1 MEQPNCFPET
11 VQKAFDFL
19 LNVGGIS
26 AFAITTDG
34 DNTNISFSYSFGTNI
49 TLVLKNSSGA
59 PIGEYDGY
67 NFSPDSLEKHGDRFI
82 LSGETFTCDSD
93 SSEESYEKFAITFT
107 DARAEISLY
116 NASERVFCKTPWDYL
131 QSVALAIGDRANF
144 SESILNEKEKSL
156 LPLIN
161 EINMLLP
168 LLSEKNKSYYIYPD
182 DEIPSPDFSNLKSYA
197 QKYDYSE
204 LVCLIEELENNYGGK
219 KHDKF
224 LKRLINALNLQ
235 KYEPLFREIYALI
248 KDTQS
253 DYPTE
258 FADSCPPDM
267 LNSIRNEIESKLH
280 ENGYNG
286 TYPDFVK
293 TGKLNGIHMVQ
304 SYDVD
309 YIVGF
314 EKNAAHHI
322 HCNEQ
327 YSENDVNIKFLCG
340 FERLRDNEPSDVY
353 SCMFNSKGKKFFQS
367 FFVDIDM
374 NSDAEEQRQTVD
386 KFTKIAIKKA
396 ELKRLTKEER
406 KAANIYAY
414 SDLSVFLS
422 VFIIMGGLF
431 GIFMTLG
438 FMLIEVAVT
447 AMVGMANEIPVLF
460 MTTPWWLIFAACW
473 VMFGGAMGVVQIIG
487 KRK

>member
-1 MEQPNCFPET
+1 MEQQNCFPEP
-11 VQKAFDFL
+11 VQKAFDYL
-19 LNVGGIS
+19 PYVDSIS

-34 DNTNISFSYSFGTNI
+34 DITKILFSYSFGTNI
-49 TLVLKNSSGA
+49 TLVLTNSSGA
-59 PIGEYDGY
+59 PIGEFDGY
-67 NFSPDSLEKHGDRFI
+67 NFSPDSLEKHGDYYI
-82 LSGETFTCDSD
+82 LSGETFAYNSD
-93 SSEESYEKFAITFT
+93 SGEESYEKFAITFT

-144 SESILNEKEKSL
+144 SESVLNEKEKSL
-156 LPLIN
+156 LPLIK
-161 EINMLLP
+161 EINML
-168 LLSEKNKSYYIYPD
+168 SYYSPY

-248 KDTQS
+248 ADSQS
-253 DYPTE
+253 DYPSE
-258 FADSCPPDM
+258 FADSCPTQMMTD
-267 LNSIRNEIESKLH
+267 IRSEIESKLH
-280 ENGYNG
+280 KNGYTG
-286 TYPDFVK
+286 AYPDFVK

-309 YIVGF
+309 YIIGF
-314 EKNAAHHI
+314 EKNAANHI
-322 HCNEQ
+322 HCNEL
-327 YSENDVNIKFLCG
+327 YTENGVKIEFLCG
-340 FERLRDNEPSDVY
+340 FERLNDNEPSDIY
-353 SCMFNSKGKKFFQS
+353 SCMFNSKGKKLFKS
-367 FFVDIDM
+367 FSFDIDK
-374 NSDAEEQRQTVD
+374 NSDVTELRQTVD

>member
-1 MEQPNCFPET
+1 MEQQNCFPET

-19 LNVGGIS
+19 LNVDGIS

-34 DNTNISFSYSFGTNI
+34 DITKILFSYSFGTNI
-49 TLVLKNSSGA
+49 TLVLTNSSGA

-67 NFSPDSLEKHGDRFI
+67 NFAPDSLEKHGDNYI
-82 LSGETFTCDSD
+82 LNGEAFAYNSDSD
-93 SSEESYEKFAITFT
+93 NEIYEKIEITFS
-107 DARAEISLY
+107 DASVEISLY
-116 NASERVFCKTPWDYL
+116 KANELLFSETPWDYL
-131 QSVALAIGDRANF
+131 HLIAQAIVDRASF
-144 SESILNEKEKSL
+144 SESIINEKEKA
-156 LPLIN
+156 
-161 EINMLLP
+161 LLP
-168 LLSEKNKSYYIYPD
+168 LLSEIDLLSPYIYFDNETPT
-182 DEIPSPDFSNLKSYA
+182 PDFSNLKSYA

-204 LVCLIEELENNYGGK
+204 LVTLIEELENNYGGK
-219 KHDKF
+219 KHNKC

-267 LNSIRNEIESKLH
+267 LISIRNEIESKLH

-293 TGKLNGIHMVQ
+293 TGRLNGIHMVQ

-309 YIVGF
+309 YIIGF
-314 EKNAAHHI
+314 EKNAANHI
-322 HCNEQ
+322 HCNEL
-327 YSENDVNIKFLCG
+327 YTENGVKIEFLCG
-340 FERLRDNEPSDVY
+340 FERLRGNEPSDIY

-374 NSDAEEQRQTVD
+374 NSDSEEQRQTVY

-447 AMVGMANEIPVLF
+447 AMVGLANEIPVLF

>member
-1 MEQPNCFPET
+1 MEQQNCFPEP
-11 VQKAFDFL
+11 VQKAFDYL
-19 LNVGGIS
+19 PYVDSIS

-34 DNTNISFSYSFGTNI
+34 DITKIFFSYSFGTNI
-49 TLVLKNSSGA
+49 TLVLSNSRGA
-59 PIGEYDGY
+59 PIGEFDGY
-67 NFSPDSLEKHGDRFI
+67 VFSLDSLEKHGDRFI
-82 LSGETFTCDSD
+82 LSGETITYNSDSD
-93 SSEESYEKFAITFT
+93 NEIYEKIEITFS
-107 DARAEISLY
+107 DASVEISLY
-116 NASERVFCKTPWDYL
+116 KANELLFSETPWDYL

-144 SESILNEKEKSL
+144 SESVLNEKEKSL

-204 LVCLIEELENNYGGK
+204 LVTLIEEFENNYGGK

-224 LKRLINALNLQ
+224 LKRLINSLNLQ
-235 KYEPLFREIYALI
+235 KYEPLWREIYAII

-253 DYPTE
+253 DYPSE
-258 FADSCPPDM
+258 FADSCPTDM
-267 LNSIRNEIESKLH
+267 LDNIRNEIESKLH

-286 TYPDFVK
+286 SYPDFVK

-314 EKNAAHHI
+314 EKNAANHI
-322 HCNEQ
+322 HCNEL
-327 YSENDVNIKFLCG
+327 YSENGVKIEFLCG
-340 FERLRDNEPSDVY
+340 FERLRDNEPSDIY

-386 KFTKIAIKKA
+386 KFTQIAIKKA

-406 KAANIYAY
+406 KAANTYAY

-447 AMVGMANEIPVLF
+447 AIVGLANQIPELF

>member
-1 MEQPNCFPET
+1 MEQQNCFPEP

-34 DNTNISFSYSFGTNI
+34 DITNISFSYSYGTNI
-49 TLVLKNSSGA
+49 SLKLTNSIGA

-67 NFSPDSLEKHGDRFI
+67 NFAPDNLEKRGDNYI
-82 LSGETFTCDSD
+82 LNGETFNCDSD
-93 SSEESYEKFAITFT
+93 SGEEACEKFAITFS
-107 DARAEISLY
+107 DAKAEISLY

-131 QSVALAIGDRANF
+131 QSVALAIGDRANL
-144 SESILNEKEKSL
+144 SESVLNEKEKAL

-204 LVCLIEELENNYGGK
+204 LVCHIEEFENNYGGK

-224 LKRLINALNLQ
+224 LKRLINSLNLQ
-235 KYEPLFREIYALI
+235 KYEPLWREIYAII

-253 DYPTE
+253 DYPSE
-258 FADSCPPDM
+258 FADSCPTDM
-267 LNSIRNEIESKLH
+267 LDNIRNEIESKLH

-286 TYPDFVK
+286 SYPDFVK

-314 EKNAAHHI
+314 EKNAANHI
-322 HCNEQ
+322 HCNEL
-327 YSENDVNIKFLCG
+327 YSENGVKIEFMCG
-340 FERLRDNEPSDVY
+340 LERLRDNEPSDIY

-367 FFVDIDM
+367 FSFDIDK
-374 NSDAEEQRQTVD
+374 NSDVTELRQTVD
-386 KFTKIAIKKA
+386 KFTQIAIKKA
-396 ELKRLTKEER
+396 ELKRITKEER
-406 KAANIYAY
+406 KAANTYAY

-447 AMVGMANEIPVLF
+447 AMVGLSNEIPELF

-473 VMFGGAMGVVQIIG
+473 GMFGGAMGVVQIIG